1 MSSGSLDVRAGSPG
15 YLFTWGR
22 LSKARGVRGQLWA
35 LPRSSGR
42 ARPPFT
48 PGSQLA
54 TNSGMN
60 WKQLARYLI
69 FLLKKSVTSLSLL
82 SCFAFCSS
90 HCSPVTRRA
99 GGDCSSRSGP
109 AGSAALLGGW
119 QPLLCL
125 RLSVC
130 ADAGRRCY
138 GAAVRGFRAGGWR
151 GEDIEGCAEDRGER
165 RRRGSAGRC
174 RGSATQEGGAG
185 SEAREARWARV
196 SFSDPALQE
205 GTETASPFT
214 RRVGTGGCQLAPPLV
229 SRVGGSLGASVR
241 LPALSQLP
249 FFHALRQK
257 WPAGP
262 VVGPTGH
269 SVLPKINASQNV
281 GRPLC
286 RVGSRP
292 AACAL
297 FPTTARPYQ
306 PAEVGPSGPVS
317 IDLGTD
323 AGLQDQESGSGDTTG
338 VAPPR
343 AQ

>member
-1 MSSGSLDVRAGSPG
+1 MRASEQGP
-15 YLFTWGR
+15 
-22 LSKARGVRGQLWA
+22 RGQGAA
-35 LPRSSGR
+35 LGP
-42 ARPPFT
+42 AQEQQTCLPT
-48 PGSQLA
+48 LHPGSQLA
-54 TNSGMN
+54 TNPGMN

-99 GGDCSSRSGP
+99 GGDGSSRSGP

-151 GEDIEGCAEDRGER
+151 GEDIEGRAEDRGER

-185 SEAREARWARV
+185 SEAREARRARV

-214 RRVGTGGCQLAPPLV
+214 RRVGTCGGQLAPPLV

-241 LPALSQLP
+241 LPALSQLT